1 MGLYGDKKDY
11 EEMVKENIMKANLLH
26 SLSPEEQKQ
35 VIELLKQKEEVMAK
49 NGIFANIK
57 LKSINKKIEKII
69 LLSLISS
76 YYVLKF
82 HLLLLI
88 NPLL

>member
-57 LKSINKKIEKII
+57 LKSINKKIEK
-69 LLSLISS
+69 
-76 YYVLKF
+76 KKKKK
-82 HLLLLI
+82 
-88 NPLL
+88 